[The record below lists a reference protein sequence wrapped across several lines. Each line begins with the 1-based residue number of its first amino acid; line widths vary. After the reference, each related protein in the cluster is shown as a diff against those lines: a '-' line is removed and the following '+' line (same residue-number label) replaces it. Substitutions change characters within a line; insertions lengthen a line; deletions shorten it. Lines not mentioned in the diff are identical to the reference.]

1 MGGAEFGVYGMC
13 QRLSRTLMRGLG
25 RASGSGRC
33 GLGVNHR
40 FFGRIDI
47 IGLLFLIFMKAHKQ
61 KGAYLTGVCIISAT
75 FGRVW
80 MDSNSGL

>member
-1 MGGAEFGVYGMC
+1 MGVAEFGVYGMC

-40 FFGRIDI
+40 FFGRIDDNRTP
-47 IGLLFLIFMKAHKQ
+47 IFDIYE
-61 KGAYLTGVCIISAT
+61 GP
-75 FGRVW
+75 
-80 MDSNSGL
+80 